1 MHEHLIVIFG
11 LMAERSVHLEMGARS
26 QRAIAAWQ
34 NVFTQYF
41 NPINGTG
48 RAWVMWTTSSR
59 ASLTKF
65 RKSVMAGLDF
75 HSTAFVAAE
84 IAPTQVQI
92 LANDLMVERNA
103 AVAANEAAVGQQ
115 VQHQGLLLAANRGM
129 GLVPPGLG
137 VLAPPNLGFDLTRNQ
152 ELALSELAQRTRSVD
167 TRGAVQAQGNY
178 GNIAT
183 AISDDGE
190 DLAGGL
196 DLDVQLMP
204 VAHPMNPPVAAT
216 AAAAP
221 TALANP
227 AAVAVGANRG
237 VLARDRT
244 SQRRQAFVAAG
255 NIGDPQ
261 QVIPTGIRGRNPDQ
275 VGLLAQMNQEVA
287 RGIANLNSFL
297 PSADERRQARLEAAL
312 NSANQRHSAALA
324 NGRSTVAIEQLIDRL
339 ENQLDA
345 ILSGI

>member
-1 MHEHLIVIFG
+1 
-11 LMAERSVHLEMGARS
+11 
-26 QRAIAAWQ
+26 
-34 NVFTQYF
+34 
-41 NPINGTG
+41 
-48 RAWVMWTTSSR
+48 
-59 ASLTKF
+59 
-65 RKSVMAGLDF
+65 
-75 HSTAFVAAE
+75 
-84 IAPTQVQI
+84 
-92 LANDLMVERNA
+92 
-103 AVAANEAAVGQQ
+103 
-115 VQHQGLLLAANRGM
+115 
-129 GLVPPGLG
+129 
-137 VLAPPNLGFDLTRNQ
+137 
-152 ELALSELAQRTRSVD
+152 VD
-167 TRGAVQAQGNY
+167 TRGAAQAQGNY

-190 DLAGGL
+190 DLVAGL

-255 NIGDPQ
+255 NIGEP
-261 QVIPTGIRGRNPDQ
+261 QVIPTGIRGRNPDH
-275 VGLLAQMNQEVA
+275 VTLLAQMNQEVA

-297 PSADERRQARLEAAL
+297 PSADKRRQARLEAAL
-312 NSANQRHSAALA
+312 TSANQRHSAALA

-345 ILSGI
+345 ILNAI

>member
-1 MHEHLIVIFG
+1 MTG
-11 LMAERSVHLEMGARS
+11 LQFRFDA
-26 QRAIAAWQ
+26 
-34 NVFTQYF
+34 F
-41 NPINGTG
+41 NEGVNG
-48 RAWVMWTTSSR
+48 
-59 ASLTKF
+59 
-65 RKSVMAGLDF
+65 
-75 HSTAFVAAE
+75 
-84 IAPTQVQI
+84 APTQVQI
-92 LANDLMVERNA
+92 LANDLMVERSAALATQEA
-103 AVAANEAAVGQQ
+103 AVAQQ
-115 VQHQGLLLAANRGM
+115 VQHQGLLLAATRGM
-129 GLVPPGLG
+129 GLVTPGQG
-137 VLAPPNLGFDLTRNQ
+137 VQAPPNLGFDLTRNQ

-167 TRGAVQAQGNY
+167 TRGAAQAQGNY

-190 DLAGGL
+190 DLAGL

-204 VAHPMNPPVAAT
+204 VAPMNPPVAAT

-227 AAVAVGANRG
+227 AAAAVAVGANRG
-237 VLARDRT
+237 VLARDRA

-255 NIGDPQ
+255 NIGEP
-261 QVIPTGIRGRNPDQ
+261 QVIPTGIRGRNPDH
-275 VGLLAQMNQEVA
+275 VTLLAQMNQEVA

-312 NSANQRHSAALA
+312 TSANQRHSAALA

>member
-1 MHEHLIVIFG
+1 
-11 LMAERSVHLEMGARS
+11 
-26 QRAIAAWQ
+26 
-34 NVFTQYF
+34 
-41 NPINGTG
+41 
-48 RAWVMWTTSSR
+48 MWTTASST
-59 ASLTKF
+59 SLTKF

-75 HSTAFVAAE
+75 HSAAFVAGE

-103 AVAANEAAVGQQ
+103 AVAAKEAAVGQQ
-115 VQHQGLLLAANRGM
+115 VQHQGLLLAANHGM

-183 AISDDGE
+183 AISNDGE
-190 DLAGGL
+190 DLAGL

-216 AAAAP
+216 TAAAP
-221 TALANP
+221 TAFLANP

-312 NSANQRHSAALA
+312 TSANQRHSAALA

>member
-1 MHEHLIVIFG
+1 
-11 LMAERSVHLEMGARS
+11 
-26 QRAIAAWQ
+26 
-34 NVFTQYF
+34 
-41 NPINGTG
+41 
-48 RAWVMWTTSSR
+48 
-59 ASLTKF
+59 
-65 RKSVMAGLDF
+65 MAGLDF
-75 HSTAFVAAE
+75 HYAAFVAGE

-103 AVAANEAAVGQQ
+103 VVAAKEAAVGQQ
-115 VQHQGLLLAANRGM
+115 AQHQGLLLAINRGM
-129 GLVPPGLG
+129 GLVPPGLC

-167 TRGAVQAQGNY
+167 TRGAVQAR
-178 GNIAT
+178 NIAT
-183 AISDDGE
+183 AISDDGD
-190 DLAGGL
+190 DLAGL

-204 VAHPMNPPVAAT
+204 VARLMNPPVAAT
-216 AAAAP
+216 AAATP

-237 VLARDRT
+237 VLARDRAT
-244 SQRRQAFVAAG
+244 QRHQAFVAAG
-255 NIGDPQ
+255 NIGDP

-312 NSANQRHSAALA
+312 TSANQRHSAALA

-339 ENQLDA
+339 ENQLDD